1 MAENSIDLRRS
12 QKEILK
18 YERGLMGISAV
29 PGSGKTWTLSMLAA
43 QIILSKKLGIEQ
55 EVLIVTLVNSAVDN
69 FSQRISQRLRE
80 AKLLPNLGYRVRT
93 LHGLAHD
100 IVRERPDLAGLSP
113 DFNII
118 DERESNAIK
127 EAIAQTFL
135 KVHPNF
141 FDAFLK
147 KDLSENYRLKLMRE
161 NIPGLMSA
169 MTNSFIR
176 KAKDNQLT
184 PEKLQEACDAVQ
196 VRLLLVE
203 MGLEL
208 YRDYQQALNYRAGV
222 DFDDLIRLALQC
234 LQYDPY
240 LVEAL
245 RERWPYIL
253 EDEAQDSSHL
263 QQHILAL
270 LAGKEGNWVRVGD
283 PNQAIYETFTTADP
297 RLLIDFIKRK
307 DVVSHDL
314 PESGRST
321 KSIIALANYL
331 IDWTRKEH
339 FNEKAKSALA
349 LPHIQLTGKNDPQ
362 PNPSDMPAAI
372 VMVENKFN
380 ADGELGWLQQDVKQ
394 WLAENPEA
402 TVAVLCPRNFRAFEV
417 VDWLKAVNVP
427 VVDSL
432 LSSSTHTRLSA
443 GAIANIL
450 RSLADPDNL
459 KLLATAYKVWRRED
473 RTDDESQA
481 KIDKAAAL
489 MRKCPNPESYVWP
502 MSGQDWLEKQAMDSE
517 IRESL
522 AAFRE
527 IVRCWQ
533 AAVLLPIDQLVLT
546 IAQDLFLDPMELAM
560 AHKLALT
567 LRQLANSHPSWQL
580 PELGEELKVIAK
592 NERRFIGFSEDDT
605 GFDPERYRGQVVV
618 ATIHKAKGLEWDKVY
633 LTSVNNYDF
642 PSGNEY
648 DNYYSEKWYIRNKLN
663 LEAEALA
670 QLETL
675 IRKDAFKWYQEGE
688 ASQVAREEYIRE
700 RLRLLYVGI
709 TRAKQALTITWNT
722 GQRGDA
728 TEAIPLVAL
737 RNFWK
742 GME

>member
-1 MAENSIDLRRS
+1 MVENSINLRRS

-18 YERGLMGISAV
+18 YEQGLMGISAV

-135 KVHPNF
+135 KVYPNF

-147 KDLSENYRLKLMRE
+147 EDLSENYRLKLMRE

-196 VRLLLVE
+196 VRLPLVE

-208 YRDYQQALNYRAGV
+208 YRDYQKALNYRAGV

-270 LAGKEGNWVRVGD
+270 LTGKEGNWVRVGD

-297 RLLIDFIKRK
+297 RLLIDFIERK

-321 KSIIALANYL
+321 KSIITLANYL

-362 PNPSDMPAAI
+362 PNPIDMPAAI

-380 ADGELGWLQQDVKQ
+380 ADGELGWLQQDVKT
-394 WLAENPEA
+394 WLTDNPEA

-489 MRKCPNPESYVWP
+489 MRKCPNPEGYVWP

-527 IVRCWQ
+527 IVRRWQ

-688 ASQVAREEYIRE
+688 ASEVAREEYIRE

-742 GME
+742 GRE